1 MKYHRLF
8 NLFVLIAVVVLV
20 LMTAREATATTVLV
34 SQKSTCVSM
43 SSQLSVYTEYV
54 RERGLWMTYTQD
66 GPTGVDGG
74 LIQLLSEKRAC
85 AK

>member
-43 SSQLSVYTEYV
+43 SSQLSVHTEYV